1 MKHAQVF
8 KMLLQEESISQKW
21 LSDKSG
27 MHPSK
32 INRFLNQVQ
41 DINAN
46 ELFKLLN
53 LMSNDFQSR
62 YWQIMIHKT
71 LHSKASEEVDAI
83 ELVKTLSPT
92 KQIAIMQAIVDEE
105 NIFVSEN
112 KKSNRK
118 IKQKLVSSQT

>member
-1 MKHAQVF
+1 MKHARVF
-8 KMLLQEESISQKW
+8 KKLLQEKSISQKW
-21 LSDKSG
+21 LSEKSG

-32 INRFLNQVQ
+32 INRFLNEVQ

-83 ELVKTLSPT
+83 ELVKNLSPT
-92 KQIAIMQAIVDEE
+92 KQIAIMQAIIDEE

-112 KKSNRK
+112 KKSDRK
-118 IKQKLVSSQT
+118 TKQKLVSSQT